1 MLPTPPVA
9 AGSSEIL
16 ALGYPCLAMIVLDG
30 SMGEGG
36 GQVLRTAL
44 ALSLATG
51 EPFRMHHIRARRPK
65 PGLGRQHLTAVRAA
79 VEVGCAEVGGAE
91 LGSQELTFRP
101 RRVRGGS
108 FRWEVGTAG
117 SVSLV
122 LQAVLPA
129 LLLASGPS
137 QMEVSGGTHNPQAP
151 PFDFLEKVF
160 FPLLQGMGAQ
170 VTGELVAYG
179 FYPAGGGTVRV
190 QVQPVVALRP
200 LVLDQRGEVTRR
212 QAVCLLSRL
221 PRSVGER
228 ELAVV
233 RAQLGWPP
241 ETCTIGEVKSPGPGN
256 ALSLTV
262 EGEGFCEVV
271 SAFGA
276 KGVPAEKVA
285 ASACSAMRRFLEARV
300 PVGEHLADQLLVP
313 LGLAGGGRFRTLPLS
328 LHARTVIEV
337 MKAFLP
343 VEVMVWA
350 RPDGSE
356 EVEVVAGGVA

>member
-1 MLPTPPVA
+1 
-9 AGSSEIL
+9 
-16 ALGYPCLAMIVLDG
+16 MIVVDG
-30 SMGEGG
+30 SLGEGG

-51 EPFRMHHIRARRPK
+51 EPFRIHHIRARRPK
-65 PGLGRQHLTAVRAA
+65 PGLARQHLTAVRAA
-79 VEVGCAEVGGAE
+79 VEVGGAEVAGAE

-101 RRVRGGS
+101 RRVRGGT

-137 QMEVSGGTHNPQAP
+137 ELEVSGGTHNPQAP
-151 PFDFLEKVF
+151 PFDFLQKVL
-160 FPLLQGMGAQ
+160 FPILERMGAR
-170 VTGELVAYG
+170 VECELKAYG
-179 FYPAGGGTVRV
+179 FYPAGGGRIRVRV
-190 QVQPVVALRP
+190 EPAARLRPVV
-200 LVLDQRGEVTRR
+200 LDRRGEVTNRR
-212 QAVCLLSRL
+212 AVALLSRL
-221 PRSVGER
+221 SRTVAQR

-233 RAQLGWPP
+233 RSQLGWPA
-241 ETCTIGEVKSPGPGN
+241 EVCEIREVESPVPGN
-256 ALSLTV
+256 ALMLWV

-271 SAFGA
+271 SAFGMR
-276 KGVPAEKVA
+276 GVPAEEVA
-285 ASACSAMRRFLEARV
+285 ASACKAMSRFLQARV

-343 VEVMVWA
+343 VEVMVSA
-350 RPDGSE
+350 HPDGSE
-356 EVEVVAGGVA
+356 EVELVAGGVA

>member
-1 MLPTPPVA
+1 
-9 AGSSEIL
+9 
-16 ALGYPCLAMIVLDG
+16 MIVVDG
-30 SMGEGG
+30 SVGEGG

-65 PGLGRQHLTAVRAA
+65 PGLQRQHLTAVRAA
-79 VEVGCAEVGGAE
+79 VEVGGAEVAGAE
-91 LGSQELTFRP
+91 MGSKELVFRP
-101 RRVRGGS
+101 RRVRGGT

-137 QMEVSGGTHNPQAP
+137 ELEVSGGTHNPQAP
-151 PFDFLEKVF
+151 PFDFLQKVL
-160 FPLLQGMGAQ
+160 FPVLQRMGAK
-170 VTGELVAYG
+170 VTGQLEGFG
-179 FYPAGGGTVRV
+179 FYPAGGGRVRVRV
-190 QVQPVVALRP
+190 QPVTALRP
-200 LVLDQRGEVTRR
+200 LVLDKRGEVISR
-212 QAVCLLSRL
+212 QAVVLLSRL
-221 PRSVGER
+221 PRAIGQR

-233 RAQLGWPP
+233 RSQLGWPP
-241 ETCTIGEVKSPGPGN
+241 EACEIREVASPGPGN
-256 ALSLTV
+256 ALMLWV
-262 EGEGFCEVV
+262 EGEGFGEVV
-271 SAFGA
+271 SAFGM
-276 KGVPAEKVA
+276 KGVPAEEVA
-285 ASACSAMRRFLEARV
+285 TAACTAMTRFLQAKV

-343 VEVMVWA
+343 VEVMVSA

-356 EVEVVAGGVA
+356 EVELVTGGVA